1 MLVRSSGLQSSIW
14 DWDLAGK
21 ASVLP
26 SGELREALLA
36 GLRASTLPLL
46 GVEESPKILN
56 EQPKSGLKSSWWRA
70 WGGGVPNSRPPQ
82 HLHHLFAHIGL
93 HLHHLHRHRVA
104 SSCLSVILKGK
115 GGGPWVGAVQQTRSS
130 GTKR

>member
-36 GLRASTLPLL
+36 GLRASTLPLW

-56 EQPKSGLKSSWWRA
+56 EQPKSGLKSSWWPA
-70 WGGGVPNSRPPQ
+70 WGGGVPNAEACPANI
-82 HLHHLFAHIGL
+82 FIICWHIWACICIICIAIGSL
-93 HLHHLHRHRVA
+93 PVVCR
-104 SSCLSVILKGK
+104 LS
-115 GGGPWVGAVQQTRSS
+115 
-130 GTKR
+130 